1 MHCIKVQGFLVL
13 KINRKFINYNTNSNN
28 FNKMHNNDSNR
39 NSRSPNSRSMQPN
52 KGFTKEYVEK
62 MKEN

>member
-1 MHCIKVQGFLVL
+1 
-13 KINRKFINYNTNSNN
+13 
-28 FNKMHNNDSNR
+28 MHNNDSNR